1 MVWYWPCEKVMEL
14 ERHLGFENKDI
25 TYFEKEA
32 TLSFSFGYWH
42 SRSLLRLENLIP

>member
-25 TYFEKEA
+25 TYFEKERHFLFHLDIGIRA
-32 TLSFSFGYWH
+32 LSSD
-42 SRSLLRLENLIP
+42 